1 VHTSIGVYTDAATGQ
16 AVAVPH
22 GLSGGAGKLTLLG
35 TEGNEFTHEYGH
47 DHGLGHY
54 PGNAKSF
61 FTQDAGWGYD
71 IFRQRFIGTVY
82 WQSPSS
88 TASFDADGTT
98 FTKAP
103 FAGKY
108 TWNTDAMGGGGTNGN
123 ISVFTQHTGYSTFL
137 IQNNLTAQSGILDA
151 TSASGYKSWNAST
164 QTLVDK
170 VVSTPKPDQSGIPV
184 MTLLGYYDPQAAMN
198 GFNDHVSGGKKFPND
213 NAFIVPALYAN
224 WGNYFTPETVRNSK
238 STLANSK
245 CELAVTDSAN
255 AVLRFPL
262 LDTRLSSNKMN
273 QFHVNLPTK
282 NIAYKTAQLI
292 CNTKSLATISIAAP
306 SAVLPAPIIVGKEA
320 GMVNAALKLPAFNE
334 SYYPQSFADEAEL
347 EESVSYLYGPTHTY
361 DSNKAVRAGK
371 LYKHQS
377 NYYLSKKDDTSNAPS
392 NTSADWYLLGEG
404 AALISKDT
412 LGIDKLSTDYVST
425 VLNRQSSV
433 IYYIPADGV
442 NVLESES
449 SSPAVRQWY
458 AEGSYSTLKV
468 MAVNTATGASY
479 SVALRGG
486 ATPNANNALGN
497 YRKLQSGVG
506 KEESCMARIYMVAAD
521 NPSLPSGSYTVS
533 FNMYATGWHK
543 QDFIRAI
550 KVSGVVTK

>member
-1 VHTSIGVYTDAATGQ
+1 
-16 AVAVPH
+16 
-22 GLSGGAGKLTLLG
+22 
-35 TEGNEFTHEYGH
+35 
-47 DHGLGHY
+47 
-54 PGNAKSF
+54 
-61 FTQDAGWGYD
+61 
-71 IFRQRFIGTVY
+71 
-82 WQSPSS
+82 
-88 TASFDADGTT
+88 
-98 FTKAP
+98 
-103 FAGKY
+103 
-108 TWNTDAMGGGGTNGN
+108 
-123 ISVFTQHTGYSTFL
+123 L

-151 TSASGYKSWNAST
+151 TSASGYTSWNAST

-170 VVSTPKPDQSGIPV
+170 VVGTPKPDQSGVPV

-198 GFNDHVSGGKKFPND
+198 GFNDHVNGGKKFPND
-213 NAFIVPALYAN
+213 NGFIVPALYAN
-224 WGNYFTPETVRNSK
+224 WGNYFTPETIRNSK

-262 LDTRLSSNKMN
+262 LDTRLSSDKMN

-282 NIAYKTAQLI
+282 NIAYKTAQLL

-320 GMVNAALKLPAFNE
+320 GML
-334 SYYPQSFADEAEL
+334 
-347 EESVSYLYGPTHTY
+347 
-361 DSNKAVRAGK
+361 
-371 LYKHQS
+371 
-377 NYYLSKKDDTSNAPS
+377 
-392 NTSADWYLLGEG
+392 ADWYLLGEG
-404 AALISKDT
+404 SALISKDT
-412 LGIDKLSTDYVST
+412 LGINKDSTDYVST
-425 VLNRQSSV
+425 VLNRESSV
-433 IYYIPADGV
+433 IYYIPVDGV

-479 SVALRGG
+479 PIALRGA

-506 KEESCMARIYMVAAD
+506 KEESGMARIYMVAAD
-521 NPSLPSGSYTVS
+521 NPTLPSGSYNIS

-543 QDFIRAI
+543 PEFIRAI
-550 KVSGVVTK
+550 KVSGAVVK